1 MDIVSGVA
9 DLRERLRREPSVG
22 LVPTMGNLH
31 HGHIELMK
39 LARNHA
45 GLTVA
50 TIFVN
55 RLQFGPSEDFDRYPR
70 TLRDDCEL
78 LDLAGVDVVFAPG
91 ETELYRS
98 PQQIFVEPPALARE
112 LCGAF
117 RPGHFRGVLT
127 VVLKLFNIVRPQ
139 TAVFGKKDYQQL
151 QVIRAMTEQFNLP
164 IAIIAAETVREAD
177 GLALSSRN
185 RYLSAAERQEAP
197 RLHAVL
203 ADLVK
208 AISSGERDYRA
219 LEISAKKNLDSHGWR
234 MDYVAVRETPG
245 LRQATASDDEL
256 VVLAAGWL
264 GATRLIDNLEILSKS
279 SVGSASSNQVAD
291 KQD

>member
-1 MDIVSGVA
+1 MDVVTGIA
-9 DLRERLRREPSVG
+9 ELRERLRRESNVG

-31 HGHIELMK
+31 AGHFELMK
-39 LARNHA
+39 LARKHA
-45 GLTVA
+45 GLVVA

-70 TLRDDCEL
+70 TLADDCEL
-78 LDLAGVDVVFAPG
+78 LDRAGVDVVFAPA
-91 ETELYRS
+91 ETELYPS
-98 PQQIFVEPPALARE
+98 PQQIFVEPPAIARE
-112 LCGAF
+112 LCGVF

-127 VVLKLFNIVRPQ
+127 VVLKLFNVVQPQ
-139 TAVFGKKDYQQL
+139 VAVFGKKDYQQL
-151 QVIRAMTEQFNLP
+151 QLIRAMIEQLNLP
-164 IAIIAAETVREAD
+164 IDIIAAETVREVD

-208 AISSGERDYRA
+208 AISSGARDHRA
-219 LEISAKKNLDSHGWR
+219 LEVGAKKNLDSHSWR
-234 MDYVAVRETPG
+234 MDYVAVRETAA
-245 LRQATASDDEL
+245 LRQATTSDDRL

-264 GATRLIDNLEILSKS
+264 GATRLIDNLEIRSNGSIGSTES
-279 SVGSASSNQVAD
+279 S
-291 KQD
+291 